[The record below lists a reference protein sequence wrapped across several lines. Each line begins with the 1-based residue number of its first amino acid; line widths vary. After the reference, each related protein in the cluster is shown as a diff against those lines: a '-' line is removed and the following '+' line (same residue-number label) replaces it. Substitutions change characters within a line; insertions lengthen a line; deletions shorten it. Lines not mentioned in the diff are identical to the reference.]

1 MNTETTSSLQESKT
15 AQLFLTRGFV
25 AIAWSAV
32 FAAASNSLM
41 TGVTVGV
48 GILLV
53 IYPLIDAVASL
64 IDGRGQQGSAR
75 KLLLANAA
83 VSAVAAV
90 ALGVASTGTVADA
103 LAVFGVWAGVTG
115 AAQLVV
121 AFRRRAQFGLVD
133 QWPMLFAGSFSVVA
147 GFAYVI
153 MSAGSDPSLTPLVL
167 YTATGGVDF
176 IVQAWLIARRRRRTA
191 ALPAAA

>member
-15 AQLFLTRGFV
+15 TQLFLTRGLV
-25 AIAWSAV
+25 AIAWSAI
-32 FAAASNSLM
+32 FAAASDSLT

-48 GILLV
+48 GVLLV

-64 IDGRGQQGSAR
+64 IDGRSQQGSAR

-83 VSAVAAV
+83 VSGVAAV
-90 ALGVASTGTVADA
+90 ALGIASTGTVADA
-103 LAVFGVWAGVTG
+103 LAVFGVWPGVTG

-121 AFRRRAQFGLVD
+121 AFRRRAQFGFGN

-153 MSAGSDPSLTPLVL
+153 MSAE
-167 YTATGGVDF
+167 A
-176 IVQAWLIARRRRRTA
+176 IRR
-191 ALPAAA
+191 